1 MDDEQRLPGG
11 RTVGAV
17 RRGGAV
23 HRPVQPWTPA
33 VHALLR
39 HLEAVGLEGA
49 PRVLGVDG
57 QGREVLTHLDGE
69 TAGEDLPWPAW
80 VYSRTALEDVGR
92 WARRLHD
99 ATRSFVPPPDAR
111 WLAGQTWRP
120 GLIIGHHDAAP
131 WNAVW
136 RDGSLA
142 GFFDWDTAG
151 PSTREFDLAFMA
163 LTWVP
168 LHARRFAERTGFT
181 AFEDRSRRLHL
192 LLDAYEYEG
201 DRSAFGTVVAARAR
215 TNAEVIRRMAADGD
229 PVYTALEPVAV
240 ELEQAAREVDM
251 LPASFWLPPIR
262 GRSTF
267 RDSSPS

>member
-11 RTVGAV
+11 RTAGAV
-17 RRGGAV
+17 RYGDAV
-23 HRPVQPWTPA
+23 YRPLQPWTPA

-49 PRVLGVDG
+49 PRVRGVDDR
-57 QGREVLTHLDGE
+57 GREVLTYLDGE
-69 TAGEDLPWPAW
+69 TAGEELPWPPW
-80 VYSRTALEDVGR
+80 VYSETALHDVGQ
-92 WARRLHD
+92 WARKLHD
-99 ATRSFVPPPDAR
+99 ATQSFVPPPDAR
-111 WLAGQTWRP
+111 WHAGQTWRP

-136 RDGSLA
+136 REGHLA

-168 LHARRFAERTGFT
+168 LHTRRFAERTGFT

-192 LLDAYEYEG
+192 LLDAYEYAG
-201 DRSAFGTVVAARAR
+201 DRSAFATVVAARAR
-215 TNAEVIRRMAADGD
+215 TNAEVIRRMAAGGD
-229 PVYTALEPVAV
+229 PVYTALEPIAA
-240 ELEQAAREVDM
+240 ELDQAAREVGA
-251 LPASFWLPPIR
+251 LPACFWRPPV
-262 GRSTF
+262 
-267 RDSSPS
+267 